1 MYDGY
6 SGWAVAD
13 LSPVDARCS
22 KAYRDHSSN
31 SLNTLLLVSGL
42 VSHHIMP

>member
-6 SGWAVAD
+6 SGWAFAD
-13 LSPVDARCS
+13 LSQVDVRCS
-22 KAYRDHSSN
+22 KAYREYSSN
-31 SLNTLLLVSGL
+31 SLNTPLLGSGL